1 MYAESPHASAPAA
14 DAKATADYQFWV
26 EVAERKWHA
35 ERARMREQIEAVE
48 QEKRQLTLDRERLAS
63 RIAAVEEKPQTSPGP
78 ARWELNTPFTDYLT
92 ALSRRLADH
101 LPSSRHDREKLAD
114 RAKVSITTIEKLL
127 RAEGN
132 STIHTLYSIA
142 NARGLRLST
151 LFEET
156 ERELEAARSRHKP
169 PAR

>member
-1 MYAESPHASAPAA
+1 
-14 DAKATADYQFWV
+14 
-26 EVAERKWHA
+26 
-35 ERARMREQIEAVE
+35 MREQIEAVE

-63 RIAAVEEKPQTSPGP
+63 RIAAVEEKSQTSPGP